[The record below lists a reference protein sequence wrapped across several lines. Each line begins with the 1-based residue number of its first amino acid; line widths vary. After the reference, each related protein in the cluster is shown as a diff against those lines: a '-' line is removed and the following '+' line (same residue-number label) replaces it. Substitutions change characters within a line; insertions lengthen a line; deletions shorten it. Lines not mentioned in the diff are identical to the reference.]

1 MIIVKVGGGKDIN
14 WDYIARDTAAL
25 KERVIIVHGANAA
38 FTEISEKFGNAE
50 RMIASPSGHISRY
63 TDLGTMNLLTMVYSG
78 LMNKKIVACLQK
90 YGVNAV
96 GLTGADGKLW
106 LGKRKK
112 AILAKDGAKTKLIT
126 DSLTGKVESV
136 NTRLINVLLE
146 GGFTPVITIPAITAS
161 GELINVDN
169 DRALAIMARDLQV
182 KTLVILFEAPGLM
195 ERLDDSS
202 SKISHINKGEIK
214 KFLDNSEGRMKK
226 KLLGVSEA
234 TNAGVTNIYFG
245 DGRIT
250 NPISLA
256 LKGRGTTIN

>member
-14 WDYIARDTAAL
+14 WDYIAQDTAAL
-25 KERVIIVHGANAA
+25 KEPVVIVHGANEV
-38 FTEISEKFGNAE
+38 FTEISEKFGKAE
-50 RMIASPSGHISRY
+50 RMIVSPSGHVSRY
-63 TDLGTMNLLTMVYSG
+63 TDLETMNLLTMVYSG
-78 LMNKKIVACLQK
+78 LMNKRIVACLQK

-112 AILAKDGAKTKLIT
+112 AILAKDGTKTKLVT

-136 NTRLINVLLE
+136 NTKLINVLLE
-146 GGFTPVITIPAITAS
+146 GGFTPVITIPAITTS

-169 DRALAIMARDLQV
+169 DRALAVMARDLQV

-195 ERLDDSS
+195 EKLDDPS
-202 SKISHINKGEIK
+202 SKITHINKEELK
-214 KFLDNSEGRMKK
+214 KFLDNFEGRIKK

-234 TNAGVTNIYFG
+234 ASAGVTNIYFG
-245 DGRIT
+245 DGRII
-250 NPISLA
+250 NPISSA
-256 LKGRGTTIN
+256 LKGQGTAIS